1 VIAGSRSGFKHDV
14 ATRREPLLDENG
26 METGVTLFGCVR
38 SCDPRHKYSQSRVF
52 EIASSPTVDC
62 ASNPVPRTCAVG
74 RAEPGDPCVYD
85 PCVEGMDESGNR
97 ICTRDGSIDGFANPD
112 DKPAEACIHSGLTA
126 RFALYRGLSPSVRG
140 MRFSWETTGGF
151 RALVS
156 SIASVSPAV
165 LPQHVQ
171 YVPELQRIAVVDGA
185 SLGLSLISL
194 DSLRVERPWPVY

>member
-14 ATRREPLLDENG
+14 ATRREQIFDAANNPIG
-26 METGVTLFGCVR
+26 TLSRCVR
-38 SCDPRHKYSQSRVF
+38 GCDRRLEYAQNRVF
-52 EIASSPTVDC
+52 EIASLPTVDC
-62 ASNPVPRTCAVG
+62 ASIPGPRTCAVG
-74 RAEPGDPCVYD
+74 LSEPGDPCVYD

-97 ICTRDGSIDGFANPD
+97 ICTRDGSIDLSD
-112 DKPAEACIHSGLTA
+112 DAAAAKCIHSGLTA

-165 LPQHVQ
+165 MPQHVQ
-171 YVPELQRIAVVDGA
+171 YVPELQRIAIVDGA
-185 SLGLSLISL
+185 ALGLSLVSL